1 MSLPSFIDMYKNLIE
16 LPSISAIDTRLD
28 QSNKAVIDSLSTWC
42 SELGFT
48 VEVTELE
55 NAPGKFNLLA
65 KRAPLS
71 GPSEAGGLMLA
82 GHTDTVPYDD
92 ARWNSDPFKLSEKD
106 NKLYGLGA
114 IDMKGFFAFVLEAV
128 SQLDHAQQKS
138 PILILA
144 TADEETTM
152 AGAQQVAKH
161 QQLKPDYCVIGE
173 PTDMVPVFTHKGH
186 MSSAIRITGRSGHS
200 SDPERGLNAIEI
212 MQQVIT
218 RLLQLK
224 EELKNKYSITHF
236 AVPHPT
242 LNLGH
247 IHGGDNANRICG
259 CCELHIDIRPL
270 PGLSIIELQQM
281 LLATIKPINE
291 QYPGSVDVIDLHDP
305 IPAFNGQPDS
315 GLVKLAEKISGQQA
329 IAVNYCT
336 EAPFLQQ
343 LGCETLVMG
352 PGSITQAHQ
361 PDEHLEMDKIKP
373 SQKVITDLIY
383 QCCFEDKQKASS

>member
-1 MSLPSFIDMYKNLIE
+1 MSLPNFLDMYKKLIAN
-16 LPSISAIDTRLD
+16 PSVSAIDRSLD
-28 QSNKAVIDSLSTWC
+28 LSNKAVIDELANWC
-42 SELGFT
+42 RELDFE
-48 VEVTELE
+48 VEITELTHS
-55 NAPGKFNLLA
+55 PGKFNLLA
-65 KRAPLS
+65 RREPLDKNLT
-71 GPSEAGGLMLA
+71 EGGLMLA
-82 GHTDTVPYDD
+82 GHTDTVPFDD
-92 ARWNSDPFKLSEKD
+92 TRWNSDPFELTEKD
-106 NKLYGLGA
+106 NKLFGLGS
-114 IDMKGFFAFVLEAV
+114 IDMKGFFAFVLNAIRQLEH
-128 SQLDHAQQKS
+128 SQQSTPLM
-138 PILILA
+138 ILA

-152 AGAQQVAKH
+152 AGAQQVAQH
-161 QQLKPDYCVIGE
+161 ASLKPKYCVIGE

-218 RLLQLK
+218 QVLQLK
-224 EELKNKYSITHF
+224 EELKNKYSVEHF

-270 PGLSIIELQQM
+270 PGLSIVELEQM
-281 LLATIKPINE
+281 LLTALKPINE

-305 IPAFNGQPDS
+305 IPAFSGRTDS
-315 GLVKLAEKISGQQA
+315 GLVKLAEKLSKQKA

-343 LGCETLVMG
+343 LGCETIVMG
-352 PGSITQAHQ
+352 PGSIAQAHQ
-361 PDEHLEMDKIKP
+361 PDEHLAMDKIKP
-373 SQKVITDLIY
+373 SQEIILNLI
-383 QCCFEDKQKASS
+383 QTCCFNKEEAS

>member
-1 MSLPSFIDMYKNLIE
+1 MSLPSFLEMYKSLIAQ
-16 LPSISAIDTRLD
+16 PSISAIDKRLD
-28 QSNKAVIDSLSTWC
+28 QSNKAVINTLAAWC
-42 SELGFT
+42 SDLGFT
-48 VEVTELE
+48 VEITELE
-55 NAPGKFNLLA
+55 SVPGKFNLLA
-65 KRAPLS
+65 KRDPLNS
-71 GPSEAGGLMLA
+71 AHTAGGLMLA

-92 ARWNSDPFKLSEKD
+92 ARWNSDPFTLSQKD
-106 NKLYGLGA
+106 NKLFGLGS
-114 IDMKGFFAFVLEAV
+114 IDMKGFFAFVLEAIKT
-128 SQLDHAQQKS
+128 LEHKNQKA
-138 PILILA
+138 PILLLA

-152 AGAQQVAKH
+152 AGAQQIAKH
-161 QQLKPDYCVIGE
+161 QQLKPDHCVIGE

-218 RLLQLK
+218 KLLHLK
-224 EELKNKYSITHF
+224 EELKNKYSIEHF

-281 LLATIKPINE
+281 LLAATHSINE

-305 IPAFNGQPDS
+305 IPAFHGQPDS
-315 GLVKLAEKISGQQA
+315 GLVKLAEKISGQRA

-343 LGCETLVMG
+343 LGCETIVMG
-352 PGSITQAHQ
+352 PGSIQQAHQ
-361 PDEHLEMDKIKP
+361 PDEHLAMEKIKP
-373 SQKVITDLIY
+373 SQKMITDLINK
-383 QCCFEDKQKASS
+383 CCFEDKQKASS